1 VLYFKNPKIMQKI
14 LFFTFLLLSQIRLY
28 AQPSND
34 DCDNPIILSD
44 VTSWC
49 SNAGA
54 YNNNGATPSNEIPS
68 FCSGGNWSN
77 DVWFQFTAEALAL
90 TVSITT
96 SSSTPYITLYS
107 NDCANSLGTHSLGCK
122 NGSTN
127 TVDLFKE
134 GLIPGETY
142 LIQVSTSSQTDF
154 QVCINNYNAPATPG
168 SDCVTASLLCD
179 KSPFTVQSI
188 TSAGNVR
195 DEARGTCLGTGSGQ
209 NSESSSTWFKWVC
222 DQPGTL
228 TFTLSPNNPLAD
240 LDFVVW
246 ELDNGINNCDKT
258 AIRCN
263 AAGGDG
269 NNADA
274 CSGPTGLSL
283 SANDLTEP
291 PGCTASGQSN
301 DKFVKYID
309 MVVGRA
315 YALMVNNYSGGGSGF
330 RIDFGG
336 TGTFLGP
343 KPDFT
348 VTPLRT
354 CIGNPIT
361 ITDQS
366 VAGIGTIVGNTWA
379 FGSGA
384 QPSNTASGAGPHTIS
399 YNYIGTKPIVHIIRS
414 SEGCVVTK
422 TIPVIIDTLAIV
434 PTIIPPTC
442 GGGQDGGAT
451 IVVTRGIVPYVY
463 TWSNGSTTPTIQ
475 NVPEGIYTVTVSD
488 AGTCTQTAEIPVSE
502 LELIAAANTN
512 SNPLCYQT
520 PTGNITIQI
529 TNGDPPYSFDFGNTG
544 SFQSNPIF
552 NNLTAGSYTVT
563 ARDGNNCTTPFT
575 FVLTDPPLLMVTKQ
589 DSTNLKCY
597 QDNSGSASIRASG
610 GTPTYQYVWNN
621 LTQNTQNVT
630 GLNAGIYTITVT
642 DSNQCTKTATFA
654 LTEPAPIAINRIYVR
669 DSPCFGQNKGSI
681 SVVEAAGGTLP
692 YQFSIGCT
700 TYQSDSILKNLF
712 AGTYTVCIK
721 DIEGCSTS
729 ATATVKQ
736 PLPIYI
742 DAGRDVTIDLGESTS
757 LSPTTIPL
765 GSPGEFSWLP
775 PNYLSCILCKTTQAN
790 PVNTTT
796 YTVKLT
802 NDFGCIYSDSV
813 TVFVNPVRPVYI
825 PNVFT
830 PNGDGKN
837 DIFQPFS
844 NGSVRNIK
852 SFKVFDRWGEQVFE
866 AHDAPIQQNNFGTG
880 TGWDG
885 TFKGKPMNP
894 GVFVYLIE
902 FNFIDG
908 STEVYKGDMS
918 LLY

>member
-1 VLYFKNPKIMQKI
+1 VLYFKNPEIMQKI

-34 DCDNPIILSD
+34 ECDNPIVLSD

-49 SNAGA
+49 SSATA
-54 YNNNGATPSNEIPS
+54 YNSNGATASQTSLGTCPGTN
-68 FCSGGNWSN
+68 FNN
-77 DVWFQFTAEALAL
+77 DVWFQFTAEALTLAL
-90 TVSITT
+90 TINVSGA
-96 SSSTPYITLYS
+96 TPYIALYPNTCTPGVLPINCS
-107 NDCANSLGTHSLGCK
+107 IGAAG
-122 NGSTN
+122 
-127 TVDLFKE
+127 TVDLFQE
-134 GLIPGETY
+134 GMVPGETY
-142 LIQVSTSSQTDF
+142 FIRVGTSNQADF
-154 QVCINNYNAPATPG
+154 QLCINNYNAPVTPG
-168 SDCVTASLLCD
+168 SDCVTASFLCD
-179 KSPFTVQSI
+179 KSSFTVRSI
-188 TSAGNVR
+188 TSAGNVLNEG
-195 DEARGTCLGTGSGQ
+195 DGTCLDNSGL
-209 NSESSSTWFKWVC
+209 SESSSTWFKWVC
-222 DQPGTL
+222 EQSGTL
-228 TFTLSPNNPLAD
+228 TFTLSPNNPEAD

-246 ELDNGINNCDKT
+246 ELTSGVNSCTKT
-258 AIRCN
+258 AIRCD
-263 AAGGDG
+263 AAGADSATG
-269 NNADA
+269 NECA
-274 CSGPTGLSL
+274 GVTGLSL
-283 SANDLTEP
+283 SANDLTEQ
-291 PGCTASGQSN
+291 PGCTASGQGN

-309 MVVGRA
+309 MVSGRA
-315 YALMVNNYSGGGSGF
+315 YALMVNNYARGTSGF

-348 VTPLRT
+348 VSPLRT

-366 VAGIGTIVGNTWA
+366 VPGLGTIVSNTWA

-422 TIPVIIDTLAIV
+422 TIPVTIDTLAIV

-451 IVVTRGIVPYVY
+451 IVVTRGIAPYVY

-488 AGTCTQTAEIPVSE
+488 AGTCTQTAAIPVSE

-512 SNPLCYQT
+512 SNPLCT
-520 PTGNITIQI
+520 NGATGNITIQI

-544 SFQSNPIF
+544 NFQSNPIF
-552 NNLTAGSYTVT
+552 NNLTAGTYTVT
-563 ARDGNNCTTPFT
+563 ARDGNNCTTPFS
-575 FVLTDPPLLMVTKQ
+575 FILTDPPLLMVAKQ
-589 DSTNLKCY
+589 DSSNLKCY
-597 QDNSGSASIRASG
+597 QDQSGTASVRARG
-610 GTPTYQYVWNN
+610 GTPTYQYRWSN

-630 GLNAGIYTITVT
+630 GLNADIYTVTVT
-642 DSNQCTKTATFA
+642 DNNQCTTTATFA
-654 LTEPAPIAINRIYVR
+654 ITQPAPITIDRIYVR
-669 DSPCFGQNKGSI
+669 DNKCFGQNKGSI

-700 TYQSDSILKNLF
+700 TYQNDSILQNLS

-721 DIEGCSTS
+721 DTEGCSTS
-729 ATATVKQ
+729 ATSTVRQ
-736 PLPIYI
+736 PLPIRI
-742 DAGRDVTIDLGESTS
+742 DAGPNVTIDLGQTTT

-775 PNYLSCILCKTTQAN
+775 PNYLSCILCKTTKAN

-802 NDFGCIYSDSV
+802 NSYGCVYSDSV
-813 TVFVNPVRPVYI
+813 TVFVNPLHPVYI

-852 SFKVFDRWGEQVFE
+852 SFKIFDRWGEQVFE
-866 AHDAPIQQNNFGTG
+866 AHDAPIQQNNFGAG

-908 STEVYKGDMS
+908 GTEVYKGDVS
-918 LLY
+918 LVY